1 MTETSDNYFNIA
13 SSNNLMIESEK
24 SIIPDV
30 ISKLDMQPSDRVFDI
45 GCGSGNLLIPLS
57 SVVKE
62 ITGVAPEVYF
72 DPPSSHLYITNNAA
86 RRDLIEK
93 PMFHSLMWSAIL
105 HAKTL
110 GCRWFEMG
118 WQLFLN
124 QAYLPSYLTFAD
136 KPPSKKELGIS
147 EFKAGFGGETRMFL
161 DLTLDCTGKKNYE

>member
-1 MTETSDNYFNIA
+1 MQPQILD
-13 SSNNLMIESEK
+13 SSNVTLGSIEDFRKLHTHEAGRETR
-24 SIIPDV
+24 
-30 ISKLDMQPSDRVFDI
+30 SKESWRRQFEMVQAGEAF
-45 GCGSGNLLIPLS
+45 
-57 SVVKE
+57 VVLAQLNNELVSAGFFMHSK
-62 ITGVAPEVYF
+62 TNCYYGVSA
-72 DPPSSHLYITNNAA
+72 S
-86 RRDLIEK
+86 RRDMFEK